1 MANTPQQPTGSV
13 ESLVLPEDAEL
24 FVCAATSTLGSGDL
38 VPNTTGDMDAEPTRQ
53 ITRTPLHNGLDF
65 VSLGN
70 LQSQDFTIKAFL
82 ADSNSKLREIKTAW
96 RNGSVMKFNIFFRDG
111 SGVKGFAYVTRV
123 KTNDDPGANSF
134 DKDVTFSPFGV
145 ELMDAA

>member
-13 ESLVLPEDAEL
+13 VALSLPEDAEL
-24 FVCAATSTLGSGDL
+24 YVCAASNTLSSGDL
-38 VPNTTGDMDAEPTRQ
+38 VPNTSGDMDAEPTRQ

-82 ADSNSKLREIKTAW
+82 ADNNTKLQEIKTALK
-96 RNGSVMKFNIFFRDG
+96 NGDAMKMNIFFRDG
-111 SGVKGFAYVTRV
+111 SGVKGYAYVTRI
-123 KTNDDPGANSF
+123 KTQDDPTANEFS
-134 DKDVTFSPFGV
+134 KDITFSPYGV
-145 ELMDAA
+145 ELMDA